1 MDYSMIALD
10 VDGTLLNDDHE
21 LTEATKR
28 AVRDAHAQGAKIVL
42 CTGRGPA
49 NAIPVLEELGLD
61 GVLITHNGAATVQ
74 VPGGRV
80 LHEYGFEPQQVSGLI
95 SYCRESGIHFDVCTA
110 YEMFAEAIG
119 ATAAA
124 MYGKFM
130 LMPHTIPDV
139 LRLGQSIV
147 KFTLFGTPEEM
158 DKAEQDFAR
167 LQPEGLHALRS
178 GDSFID
184 VMSTAASKGK
194 AVQQLAEQWQVPRE
208 RIMAIGN
215 YYNDVEM
222 LQYAGLGIAMDNAPE
237 AVKRAADAV
246 TSSNNEDGVAAAFA
260 KYGLHTPQH

>member
-1 MDYSMIALD
+1 MDYIMIALD

-21 LTEATKR
+21 LTEATKQALR
-28 AVRDAHAQGAKIVL
+28 HAHTQGARIVL

-49 NAIPVLEELGLD
+49 NAIPVLEALGLD

-74 VPGGRV
+74 APGGQV
-80 LHEYGFEPQQVSGLI
+80 LHEYGFELEQVRGLI
-95 SYCRESGIHFDVCTA
+95 SYCRERGIHFDVCTA

-119 ATAAA
+119 ETAAA
-124 MYGKFM
+124 MYSKFM

-139 LRLGQSIV
+139 LHLGQTIV

-158 DKAEQDFAR
+158 DGAEQDFKR
-167 LQPEGLHALRS
+167 LQLEELHAIRS

-194 AVQQLAEQWQVPRE
+194 AVKQLAEQWQVPRE

-222 LQYAGLGIAMDNAPE
+222 LRFAGLGIAMGNSPE
-237 AVKRAADAV
+237 AVKSAADAV
-246 TSSNNEDGVAAAFA
+246 TASNNEDGVAAAFV
-260 KYGLHTPQH
+260 KYGLYTP